1 MSGFVAWLES
11 LNQRDTKVRAVLRRS
26 LAFDPG
32 TQPAAYPYVEPF
44 LAAEDNSW
52 RRTVHYLVAGL
63 WAQHWKDGRTGVAL
77 PLGKA
82 FGEFESE
89 KRSKLKG
96 EERNK
101 VTSTEQRFVALLD
114 SDEDQLPY
122 RLRQMIALLK
132 DQSIDFENVLNG
144 LVFWN
149 SESKRTQT
157 DWAKDFYRTLN
168 HDNSTNEEIPE

>member
-11 LNQRDTKVRAVLRRS
+11 LNQRDTKVCAVLRRS

-44 LAAEDNSW
+44 LATEDNSW

-63 WAQHWKDGRTGVAL
+63 WAQHWKDGRGECA
-77 PLGKA
+77 PLGRA
-82 FGEFESE
+82 AAIQMNASQ
-89 KRSKLKG
+89 SK
-96 EERNK
+96 
-101 VTSTEQRFVALLD
+101 STEQRFVALLD

-132 DQSIDFENVLNG
+132 DQSIDFESVLTG

-168 HDNSTNEEIPE
+168 HDNSTNEEISE

>member
-26 LAFDPG
+26 LAFEPG
-32 TQPAAYPYVEPF
+32 TQPAAYPYVESF
-44 LAAEDNSW
+44 LATEDNPW

-63 WAQHWKDGRTGVAL
+63 WAQHWKVGRGEGA
-77 PLGKA
+77 PLGIA
-82 FGEFESE
+82 AAIQMNASQ
-89 KRSKLKG
+89 SK
-96 EERNK
+96 
-101 VTSTEQRFVALLD
+101 SAEQRFVALLD
-114 SDEDQLPY
+114 SDDDQLPY
-122 RLRQMIALLK
+122 RLRQMIALLN
-132 DQSIDFENVLNG
+132 DQSIDFESVLKG

-168 HDNSTNEEIPE
+168 HDNSTNEETPE